1 MLAVGR
7 EMLNICAMSRLVMEG
22 GVSGCD
28 VLRVAKCVRISVRR
42 VSRVA
47 AASAPW
53 LARSSSV
60 HFVWP
65 PLVRGDVDGGGD
77 GGRVSRGESPR

>member
-28 VLRVAKCVRISVRR
+28 ALRIARCVRISARR

-47 AASAPW
+47 ATSAPW
-53 LARSSSV
+53 RARSSSV

-65 PLVRGDVDGGGD
+65 PLVRSDVEGD
-77 GGRVSRGESPR
+77 GRVSRGESLR